1 MLRMETFLIKDH
13 NTGENFS
20 NFLIAQ
26 QNEQAAFIP
35 KKFSYRNG
43 FAAYISQ
50 FLQTFS
56 LDDVKKY
63 DLYFHKNTKY
73 LFYCFN
79 DYVKAYG
86 SHRRKI
92 RDTRKF
98 KDSVEM
104 QKVEEK
110 SKQFLVEKIIH
121 GVEFKNPY
129 NIEIGK
135 NPEIIETV
143 EHNYRVVIRV
153 YQQLWM
159 NISELFAELIR
170 SINPLDLQEM
180 NEDTKSNGWGIKK

>member
-26 QNEQAAFIP
+26 QNEQAPFIP
-35 KKFSYRNG
+35 KKFSYING

-50 FLQTFS
+50 FLRTFS

-92 RDTRKF
+92 RHTRKF

>member
-35 KKFSYRNG
+35 EKFSYRNG

-50 FLQTFS
+50 FLRTFS

-92 RDTRKF
+92 RHTRKF

>member
-1 MLRMETFLIKDH
+1 
-13 NTGENFS
+13 
-20 NFLIAQ
+20 
-26 QNEQAAFIP
+26 
-35 KKFSYRNG
+35 
-43 FAAYISQ
+43 
-50 FLQTFS
+50 
-56 LDDVKKY
+56 
-63 DLYFHKNTKY
+63 
-73 LFYCFN
+73 
-79 DYVKAYG
+79 
-86 SHRRKI
+86 
-92 RDTRKF
+92 
-98 KDSVEM
+98 M

-121 GVEFKNPY
+121 GAEFKNPY

>member
-1 MLRMETFLIKDH
+1 METFLIKDH

-79 DYVKAYG
+79 DYVKPMGA
-86 SHRRKI
+86 I
-92 RDTRKF
+92 D
-98 KDSVEM
+98 
-104 QKVEEK
+104 EK
-110 SKQFLVEKIIH
+110 LDIH
-121 GVEFKNPY
+121 ENLRIPS
-129 NIEIGK
+129 
-135 NPEIIETV
+135 
-143 EHNYRVVIRV
+143 RC
-153 YQQLWM
+153 
-159 NISELFAELIR
+159 
-170 SINPLDLQEM
+170 
-180 NEDTKSNGWGIKK
+180 KKLKKKANNFW

>member
-35 KKFSYRNG
+35 KKFSHRNG

-92 RDTRKF
+92 RHTRKF

-143 EHNYRVVIRV
+143 EHNYRVVRRV

-180 NEDTKSNGWGIKK
+180 NEDIKSNGWGIKK